1 MPPKNDT
8 AERGGPAAAGA
19 PAEPKRFPV
28 KLLKPHTHAGKDL
41 LPGATI
47 EITAAQ
53 REWLSGLGVVSTPDQ
68 EQ

>member
-8 AERGGPAAAGA
+8 ADRGGPAAAGS
-19 PAEPKRFPV
+19 PAEPKRFSV